1 MSASKFH
8 KRDISWLSFNH
19 RVLQEAADS
28 SVPLYERIKFLAI
41 YSSNLDEFY
50 RVRVAALRRFK
61 DLNKADR
68 KELLDIKPKQE
79 LNTLKAIVHQQQV
92 EFGRIFREEI
102 LPALKAHHIILIN
115 DLSLFSADHK
125 VYAKQF
131 FKEKILPLIKT
142 QYLKEG
148 QAPPFLENRAVYLLA
163 TFKNNPHL
171 GLVNLPSDTL
181 GRFVVLPQQGTV
193 HTVAFLDDII
203 RLNMKRLFP
212 EEIDQM
218 FSIKVS
224 RDAEL
229 YIDDEFSGDLLEKI
243 KSSLG
248 KRDTGLPTRMLFDS
262 KMHIQLTTRLK
273 QMFQLKKND
282 LFPGGRYHNF
292 SDFFSF
298 PKTLDLP
305 ELSDPEMPPLPH
317 PILESSDDLIQSIQ
331 ESDQL
336 LHFPYQRYHYVP
348 DLIKEAAD
356 HPAISKIKITLY
368 RVASKSTVVQALLYA
383 LSQGKEV
390 VTFIEAKAR
399 FDEASNI
406 YWGKELEEAGATVL
420 YSYPAIKVHTKLLYF
435 ECSKNA
441 TLKNFAYLGTGN
453 FNEKTA
459 KLYGDHALITTNR
472 KIVKDV
478 EQVFGILERKI
489 LIPNTKKL
497 LVSPF
502 NSRAGFEALIK
513 REIENAKAGDK
524 AYMILK
530 MNSLED
536 PGMIEQLYKA
546 NNAGVDITLI
556 VRGICCLVPGIPG
569 QSENIKVYSLVDRF
583 LEHARVYIFGNKGQE
598 ELFIASADWMT
609 RNLDRRIEVVIP
621 VLEQKLVQEIRHI
634 IDLQLADNSK
644 LRLINSNLDNPYV
657 EKVKDEKS
665 RNAQTAIYA
674 YLASLNNSKD

>member
-1 MSASKFH
+1 MGAPKFH

-19 RVLQEAADS
+19 RVLQEAADP

-50 RVRVAALRRFK
+50 RVRVAVLRRFK
-61 DLNKADR
+61 ELNKADR

-79 LNTLKAIVHQQQV
+79 LNTIRTIVHQQQI

-102 LPALKAHHIILIN
+102 IPALKAHQIFLIN
-115 DLSLFSADHK
+115 DLNQFSADQK
-125 VYAKQF
+125 VFAKQF
-131 FKEKILPLIKT
+131 FKEKILPLAQT
-142 QYLKEG
+142 QYLKEN
-148 QAPPFLENRAVYLLA
+148 QAPPFLENRAVYLLT
-163 TFKNNPHL
+163 TFKDNSQL
-171 GLVNLPSDTL
+171 GLVHLPSDTL
-181 GRFVVLPQQGTV
+181 GRFVVLPSKNPE
-193 HTVAFLDDII
+193 HNIAFLDDII
-203 RLNMKRLFP
+203 RLNMQRLFP
-212 EEIDQM
+212 EEIDQI

-262 KMHIQLTTRLK
+262 KMHIELTTRLK
-273 QMFQLKKND
+273 RMFQLKKND
-282 LFPGGRYHNF
+282 LFPGGKYHNF
-292 SDFFSF
+292 SDFFGF
-298 PKTLDLP
+298 PKVLDLP
-305 ELSDPEMPPLPH
+305 QLSDPERPPLPH
-317 PILESSDDLIQSIQ
+317 PVLDSSENLIHSIQ
-331 ESDQL
+331 EKDQL

-348 DLIKEAAD
+348 DLIREAAE
-356 HPAISKIKITLY
+356 HPDIAKIKITLY

-383 LSQGKEV
+383 LKQGKEV
-390 VTFIEAKAR
+390 VAFIEAKAR
-399 FDEASNI
+399 FDEAANI

-435 ECSKNA
+435 EFSKGA
-441 TLKNFAYLGTGN
+441 SLKNFSYLGTGN

-459 KLYGDHALITTNR
+459 RLYGDHALITTNG

-489 LIPNTKKL
+489 LIPKTKKL

-502 NSRAGFEALIK
+502 DSRSGFEALIQ
-513 REIENAKAGDK
+513 REIQNAKNGDK
-524 AYMILK
+524 AYMVLK

-536 PGMIEQLYKA
+536 PKMIEQLYKA

-556 VRGICCLVPGIPG
+556 VRGICCLVPGVTG
-569 QSENIKVYSLVDRF
+569 QSEHIKVYSLVDRF

-621 VLEQKLVQEIRHI
+621 VTAQNLAQEIRHI
-634 IDLQLADNSK
+634 INLQLADNSK
-644 LRLINSNLDNPYV
+644 LRWINSNLDNPYV
-657 EKVKDEKS
+657 EKEKSEKS

-674 YLASLNNSKD
+674 YLASLNTV

>member
-1 MSASKFH
+1 MGAPKFH

-19 RVLQEAADS
+19 RVLQEAADPK
-28 SVPLYERIKFLAI
+28 VPLYERIKFLAI

-61 DLNKADR
+61 ELNKADR
-68 KELLDIKPKQE
+68 KEFLDIKPKQE
-79 LNTLKAIVHQQQV
+79 LNTIKTIVHQQQI

-102 LPALKAHHIILIN
+102 IPALKAHQIFLIN
-115 DLSLFSADHK
+115 DLNQFSADQK
-125 VYAKQF
+125 VFAKQF
-131 FKEKILPLIKT
+131 FKEKILPLTKT
-142 QYLKEG
+142 QYLKEN
-148 QAPPFLENRAVYLLA
+148 QAPPFLENRAVYLLT
-163 TFKNNPHL
+163 TFKDNSQL
-171 GLVNLPSDTL
+171 GIVNLPSDTL
-181 GRFVVLPQQGTV
+181 GRFVVLPSQNSK
-193 HTVAFLDDII
+193 HNIAFLDDII
-203 RLNMKRLFP
+203 RLNMQRLFP
-212 EEIDQM
+212 EEINQI

-262 KMHIQLTTRLK
+262 KMHIELTTRLK

-298 PKTLDLP
+298 PKVLDLP
-305 ELSDPEMPPLPH
+305 QLSDPEMPPLPH
-317 PILESSDDLIQSIQ
+317 PVLDSSENLIQTIQ
-331 ESDQL
+331 EKDQL

-348 DLIKEAAD
+348 DLIQEAAD
-356 HPAISKIKITLY
+356 HPDITKIKITLY

-383 LSQGKEV
+383 LKQGKEV
-390 VTFIEAKAR
+390 VAFIEAKAR

-435 ECSKNA
+435 EFSKGT

-459 KLYGDHALITTNR
+459 RLYGDHALITTNR

-489 LIPNTKKL
+489 LIPKTKKL

-502 NSRAGFEALIK
+502 DSRSGFEALIQ
-513 REIENAKAGDK
+513 REIQNAKNGEK
-524 AYMILK
+524 AYMVLK

-536 PGMIEQLYKA
+536 PTMIEQLYRA

-556 VRGICCLVPGIPG
+556 IRGICCLVPGIAG
-569 QSENIKVYSLVDRF
+569 QSEHIKVYSLVDRF

-621 VLEQKLVQEIRHI
+621 VTSQQLAQEIRHI
-634 IDLQLADNSK
+634 INLQLEDNSK
-644 LRLINSNLDNPYV
+644 LRWINSSLDNPYI
-657 EKVKDEKS
+657 EKEKSEKS

-674 YLASLNNSKD
+674 YLASLNTV

>member
-1 MSASKFH
+1 MGAPKFH

-19 RVLQEAADS
+19 RVLQEAADPK
-28 SVPLYERIKFLAI
+28 VPLYERIKFLAI

-61 DLNKADR
+61 ELNKADR
-68 KELLDIKPKQE
+68 KEFLDIKPKQE
-79 LNTLKAIVHQQQV
+79 LNTIKTIVHQQQI

-102 LPALKAHHIILIN
+102 IPALKAHQIFLIN
-115 DLSLFSADHK
+115 DLNQFSADQK
-125 VYAKQF
+125 VFAKQF
-131 FKEKILPLIKT
+131 FKEKILPLTKT
-142 QYLKEG
+142 QYLKEN
-148 QAPPFLENRAVYLLA
+148 QAPPFLENRAVYLLT
-163 TFKNNPHL
+163 TFKDNSQL
-171 GLVNLPSDTL
+171 GIVNLPSDTL
-181 GRFVVLPQQGTV
+181 GRFVVLPSQNSK
-193 HTVAFLDDII
+193 HNIAFLDDII
-203 RLNMKRLFP
+203 RLNMQRLFP
-212 EEIDQM
+212 EEINQI

-262 KMHIQLTTRLK
+262 KMHIELTTRLK

-298 PKTLDLP
+298 PKVLDLP
-305 ELSDPEMPPLPH
+305 QLSDPEMPPLPH
-317 PILESSDDLIQSIQ
+317 PVLDSSENLIQTIQ
-331 ESDQL
+331 GKDQL

-348 DLIKEAAD
+348 DLIQEAAD
-356 HPAISKIKITLY
+356 HPDITKIKITLY

-383 LSQGKEV
+383 LKQGKEV
-390 VTFIEAKAR
+390 VAFIEAKAR

-435 ECSKNA
+435 EFSKGT

-459 KLYGDHALITTNR
+459 RLYGDHALITTNR

-489 LIPNTKKL
+489 LIPKTKKL

-502 NSRAGFEALIK
+502 DSRSGFEALIQ
-513 REIENAKAGDK
+513 REIQNAKNGEK
-524 AYMILK
+524 AYMVLK

-536 PGMIEQLYKA
+536 PTMIEQLYRA

-556 VRGICCLVPGIPG
+556 IRGICCLVPGIAG
-569 QSENIKVYSLVDRF
+569 QSEHIKVYSLVDRF

-621 VLEQKLVQEIRHI
+621 VTSQHLAQEIRHI
-634 IDLQLADNSK
+634 INLQLEDNSK
-644 LRLINSNLDNPYV
+644 LRWINSSLDNPYI
-657 EKVKDEKS
+657 EKEKSEKS

-674 YLASLNNSKD
+674 YLASLNTV